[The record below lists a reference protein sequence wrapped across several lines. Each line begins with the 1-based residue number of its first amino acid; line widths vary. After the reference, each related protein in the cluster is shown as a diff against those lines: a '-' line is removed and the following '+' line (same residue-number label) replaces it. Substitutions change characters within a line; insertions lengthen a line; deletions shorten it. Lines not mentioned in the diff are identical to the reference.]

1 MFARQLAGQQGAQV
15 APAIQAVGE
24 DGRHVGLR
32 VDGQAI
38 IDAPVQVD
46 GQVGHYCNGALEV
59 DQAAVQR
66 AVNVAESDA
75 TGQRQVAVKPGREQ
89 GAAVDLD
96 AQLPEPLLVLL
107 WLRLHTQAGA
117 VGMGANQTQTSF
129 AQRTFG
135 AQLKGDQ
142 RGVVAG
148 HQITPAGLQLPVTTL
163 IQRRKAGR
171 QQARAQGGGGVKG
184 GGGGS
189 NEIGQILKRWVLHVT
204 LLQRGDGHL
213 LRTGRGSQ
221 MPCARPFPGG

>member
-1 MFARQLAGQQGAQV
+1 
-15 APAIQAVGE
+15 
-24 DGRHVGLR
+24 
-32 VDGQAI
+32 
-38 IDAPVQVD
+38 
-46 GQVGHYCNGALEV
+46 
-59 DQAAVQR
+59 
-66 AVNVAESDA
+66 
-75 TGQRQVAVKPGREQ
+75 
-89 GAAVDLD
+89 
-96 AQLPEPLLVLL
+96 
-107 WLRLHTQAGA
+107 
-117 VGMGANQTQTSF
+117 MGANQTQTSF